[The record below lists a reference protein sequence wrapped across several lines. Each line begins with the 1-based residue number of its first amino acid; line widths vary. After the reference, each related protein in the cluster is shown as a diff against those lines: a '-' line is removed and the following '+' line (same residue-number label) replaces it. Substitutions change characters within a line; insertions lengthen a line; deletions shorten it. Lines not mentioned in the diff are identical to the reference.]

1 MALVLPISRI
11 FPSWALGGWR
21 VASCIRY
28 PMVFTHLLLT
38 LHCDGSL
45 LVSHSRTVFAI
56 LGSTAAINEGI
67 SRGDSLKDFNASP
80 NCFLLQFLLS
90 LHLIV

>member
-1 MALVLPISRI
+1 MD
-11 FPSWALGGWR
+11 
-21 VASCIRY
+21 
-28 PMVFTHLLLT
+28 FTHLLLT
-38 LHCDGSL
+38 LHCAGSS
-45 LVSHSRTVFAI
+45 LVRQCCTVFTS